1 MNEKIVELIK
11 ELNCIVYEYDMNNLI
26 YRNSSF
32 INNEILMY
40 KELITITSRLEL
52 LEIKFNID
60 EYNNIL
66 LSI

>member
-32 INNEILMY
+32 VFNR
-40 KELITITSRLEL
+40 ITT
-52 LEIKFNID
+52 N
-60 EYNNIL
+60 YNHL
-66 LSI
+66 

>member
-32 INNEILMY
+32 ILNTFISN
-40 KELITITSRLEL
+40 
-52 LEIKFNID
+52 
-60 EYNNIL
+60 YNY
-66 LSI
+66 

>member
-32 INNEILMY
+32 ILNTF
-40 KELITITSRLEL
+40 IT
-52 LEIKFNID
+52 N
-60 EYNNIL
+60 YNYSQTPYLKPLYLYFTIIISYNYF
-66 LSI
+66 